1 MQSSRGPCT
10 TRSSSASSA
19 HAACLSFVPPSR
31 VYVLPTANMTWW
43 TLGTFG
49 RLSLRK
55 EPAEYTFRAYPDQRL
70 RRIPALDDAAA
81 DMWAWTFTDTARV
94 VLVKAGLIPGQNG
107 AVVPEDTRALGLGVP
122 YEFVQFCA
130 RLACVQRTCCAAL
143 LPTYVRFTT
152 SSRAPREDGYGS
164 NGRDERMLARTYF
177 EMRLRMAR
185 DVEYPVDAEVSLEE
199 EGDDPLTDKRN
210 WSSKIC

>member
-1 MQSSRGPCT
+1 MNAKLTWALYDAELIRIERAC
-10 TRSSSASSA
+10 RLLVFR
-19 HAACLSFVPPSR
+19 AASR

-130 RLACVQRTCCAAL
+130 RFSLRPADVLRGFIADLCSLHNV
-143 LPTYVRFTT
+143 V
-152 SSRAPREDGYGS
+152 SRPREDGYGS

-177 EMRLRMAR
+177 ECAYGWREMSN
-185 DVEYPVDAEVSLEE
+185 DPVDAEVSLEE

-210 WSSKIC
+210 